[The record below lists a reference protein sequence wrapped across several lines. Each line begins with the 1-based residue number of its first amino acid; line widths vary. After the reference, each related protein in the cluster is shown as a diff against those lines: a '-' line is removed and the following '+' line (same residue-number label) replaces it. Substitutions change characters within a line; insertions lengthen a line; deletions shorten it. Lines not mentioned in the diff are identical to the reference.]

1 LADDVSANINVNF
14 DTREALRSL
23 RQLQAGLSRF
33 NQALT
38 QGNVAA
44 ANAQKGL
51 TDQLIQSI
59 NATGKFVASQKEI
72 STSTKQFTDALE
84 KNKFSLREY
93 WRYTAATATQNTK
106 VFSKAW
112 AAEREIITRAAK
124 DRVKLLQ
131 SQYIQL
137 NNANGEFV
145 KVLQVIPKH
154 LRTVNGEVTDYAT
167 RVQLAAQRQQFLNQ
181 LIKQGSTQ
189 LLNWGKNTQWAGR
202 QLMVGLTIPLA
213 MLGSTASR
221 VFMDMEQAL
230 LKFQRVYGDTFT
242 STGDVQQA
250 VEDIQRLAK
259 EFTKYGIA
267 VADTVE
273 MASNAAAMGLT
284 GEALQAQ
291 VRQATRLSV
300 LGQVEQQ
307 QALETTISLQN
318 AFGIS
323 TDQLA
328 QKINFLNAV
337 ENQTVLSIE
346 DLTIAIPKAGPVV
359 KQLGGSVEDLAF
371 FMTAMKEGGINAS
384 EGANAL
390 KSGLASII
398 NPTKKTSEMLAE
410 FGINIKGIVE
420 ANAGDLKGTVLG
432 FAQALDTLDPLNR
445 ARAIE
450 QLFGK
455 FQFARLS
462 TLFQN
467 VAKDGTQAARAFNLA
482 GASVEELAILSEREL
497 GKVEDATST
506 KFKKAI
512 EQLKVELIPVGKAFL
527 QAVTP
532 IVEFI
537 GNILKK
543 FNGLSDG
550 TKKVVTIITAT
561 LGAIAPVALMTIGL
575 VANGVANLIKFFGM
589 LRSGMAK
596 LNGQNQVLGG
606 GFDYLTQQEIEN
618 LAETNALHTSHQQLI
633 STFNVEA
640 AAANALAAA
649 YANATSQARALAAS
663 APGLFNTVPGAGG
676 AVSGLPNATKFAEG
690 GVVPGTGNKDTVPA
704 LLTPGEVVLTKDT
717 VKENPEIVAALQND
731 SVKKYSTGTGRMRNV
746 TTSQSDFI
754 STILKSGNVQPNVE
768 DQIAKQFEQI
778 NNASSEK
785 LIAYAKATGKAVSDA
800 SEESLAALRDS
811 LIEDV
816 KKVIK
821 DAADAAAES
830 GRILTGNAVRSSVKE
845 KGTAGADSSLHEFY
859 NPRAKQQF
867 SSQFGHAEK
876 SSTYSIDA
884 LERVAN
890 ITDRKAKDEAN
901 FIIDAITKHNAKTGA
916 NVAMPKVTPVSGFGF
931 DLLGTINKGMND
943 KAAQVKMPGGQ
954 MMDTIDAFIKD
965 FSERGPEKWRKAVEI
980 GGGSFEQLSASIKEY
995 DDKLLSA
1002 VQDWKTQNPGKI
1014 FSDADFASIEQQV
1027 RGDLLDVQSGLGAV
1041 FEEAK
1046 SVVTAIR
1053 LKLTQQ
1059 QKEILNAAGGSYDE
1073 SRSTF
1078 QMGGSETRN
1087 KAGKGRFISD
1097 EVSADLDRAEEIAET
1112 NSPSKR
1118 TERLG
1123 KDIGDGLVSG
1133 LEQKESAVKSQADQL
1148 AEAAVPRRSA
1158 AETAEKTRKMDLT
1171 NKAFYDDINTPEMRD
1186 QRQILK
1192 SLDRQR
1198 RKKGVGK
1205 RSVGPIE
1212 DMVSGSGT
1220 AGASIRISTKK
1231 TTKSTKVLAD
1241 KTEEAANT
1249 QEEIAAVL
1257 KDDRDVKIKIKGNTI
1272 NVNEAT
1278 AETAQVQEQVKEATQ
1293 EQLALA
1299 EQASGKKASQVA
1311 QNAEDQAG
1319 ITSATT
1325 DVMTDVKD
1333 NITTTGDVVE
1343 GTKDKLVAQEQI
1355 IDAIGQSEIERQAT
1369 LTERQI
1375 IEEQINDAKQQELM
1389 AARQNA
1395 QNAASNMPADD
1406 TRLSQADALA
1416 EASDYARDENGHIV
1430 MDQNG
1435 PMSKKKYTKMKRGM
1449 RREKVGRISGKVS
1462 GGLGMATVAA
1472 GMMGAPPQV
1481 TAALGAAS
1489 MVAQFAPMIAG
1500 MGPIGLTVTA
1510 LAALGAGAYMLNQH
1524 FNKMAAEAAK
1534 FVTATSATRE
1544 SMKKMGQITGKV
1556 GASEIM
1562 ERRRQSSQYNKYNES
1577 VKIDD
1582 TFGKKFL
1589 SDKYGQGELE
1599 TFRKNMKQFSAEK
1612 ATSDMAL
1619 KLAAQVSD
1627 GVLTSAQAES
1637 IAHAMALELGNQSLE
1652 MQIAG
1657 KVRTLVGPNGEKLEK
1672 EPMNVRMNLV
1682 ANARGRSEKIRAN
1695 IKTGNYDQNQRKDIA
1710 SLASYSMNTLE
1721 LAQMQADAVALEHDE
1736 AKKKL
1741 ETEIASTT
1749 NLEKK
1754 VALQTELKTLTTT
1767 QAQETAKMNN
1777 LLLMQIYQA
1786 EQDFRAVQ
1794 SNSVWGG
1801 QAMRE
1806 DAFMDASRTNVTEAY
1821 KGTQYE
1827 GAAKKF
1833 LSNTKGLGTT
1843 QYNEKTGQY
1852 QSTGFKTGADAETF
1866 QAKMQMLVG
1875 SKVLNPEE
1883 ANAWMKLFKG
1893 ELNQLDFLINAGIK
1907 LQGAGKTKEL
1917 FNLFSDFK
1925 SKKLAKGI
1933 IADLILR
1940 KKNPEDFDASMEAL
1954 RNLKSMDGLS
1964 IDMEVVLK
1972 SVGLEAIQKQME
1984 NIETFKKT
1992 LAKDEKYADEK
2003 GGTAGLDRL
2012 AKENPQLQGAVE
2024 ALKANQKRMDE
2035 FRKLDQES
2043 QTEYL
2048 QKLSAGV
2055 VYEANIKQEQLDADA
2070 ATWANIQLAM
2080 DEKYQNL
2087 IIGSEKWEE
2096 ARQKLMAEYATKE
2109 GVGDA
2114 NARAVEKLDPVVVS
2128 SITPKTGGNTPL
2140 DNGKGTNPLDF
2151 LDDLAQRLKNVRDG
2165 AFNAMT
2171 PLKSILALFNSKKA
2185 KKDVANMVTLFDG
2198 LQHRLLKL
2206 KVPAEFRDYIASLSN
2221 EDFKA
2226 LANLKG
2232 DKQLF
2237 KFAKDPKTGKELPRT
2252 KANIRGLTRT
2262 GEAVMQTYREVQLGD
2277 VNVAQKAKILEIQDQ
2292 QKAFD
2297 MLVASGMSAENAL
2310 DQVQDTAMASAIA
2323 MGAAGK
2329 AGSKEM
2335 NQFVKDINSATEAS
2349 KRYEVISNVI
2359 RKNEE
2364 FRAQQSIPMLVSS
2377 MKALGYSTEQIDE
2390 VLSDPDLAKQL
2401 NEDLKD
2407 GKIDAQ
2413 AIADYIN
2420 SIPAKKIIEIQTNM
2434 NKGDYAAAAQE
2445 GMDYVDR
2452 LFQVQENL
2460 IRTGADSR
2468 STKLVDDFKANER
2481 AIKDKNKQAE
2491 GLRRQIEGIQKE
2503 ITKIQRD
2510 IDETFNKPIEKMQK
2524 QIDVNQ
2530 RALEVGGAY
2539 KIQGKEMVL
2548 PYKLSGR
2555 YMEELNQENSK
2566 LSNDLTIIGH
2576 KSEEINK
2583 KYDDQAEAL
2592 RKVKEVNDQ
2601 IIQQQKDQLDLADAI
2616 TSGDISAAA
2625 RAAQQSRANM
2635 AATYADQQ
2643 MAALDQARQNELG
2656 GLTNDQ
2662 GMTQEQIQERQ
2673 YQIGQELYRIET
2685 SPERMAIKTEQVR
2698 LEDEI
2703 YKLEQ
2708 LREIKLKEIEVKEKE
2723 IYDIQVNKLEPLEE
2737 EIRILED
2744 ANAEIQ
2750 DQIDKL
2756 VEQIKVQGMSKDEWE
2771 RIKAKIE
2778 ASDLAAKNMD
2788 VALAG
2793 LLAASQAISKEWDAI
2808 LAKLR
2813 SYSTVS
2819 ANVTAQAN
2827 TFTQTAAS
2835 NATQNP
2841 VTVAQTQAEKDAAM
2855 KAEIDKLSKEAKAAS
2870 GRNYTT
2876 DAEMDRILSIV
2887 GSPYAPKNDSAASAQ
2902 MDIDEKAKIANMRA
2916 AQTPVLTPA
2925 TTVIANRR
2933 QQFGYISSGGLVP
2946 KYFARG
2952 GFAKGTDT
2960 VPAMLTP
2967 GEFVMSRYAVD
2978 SYGVNTMKAINGGT
2992 AIGDSVYNYSINVN
3006 VKSDANPDEIAQAV
3020 MTNIQRVNSQQLR
3033 SVRL

>member
-1 LADDVSANINVNF
+1 MADDVSANINVNF

-202 QLMVGLTIPLA
+202 QLMVGLTIPLT

-267 VADTVE
+267 VKDTVE

-589 LRSGMAK
+589 LRSGMSK

-640 AAANALAAA
+640 GAANALAAA
-649 YANATSQARALAAS
+649 YANATSPARALAAS

-1087 KAGKGRFISD
+1087 KTGKGRFISD

-1133 LEQKESAVKSQADQL
+1133 LEQKENAVKSQADQL

-1186 QRQILK
+1186 QRQVLK

-1198 RKKGVGK
+1198 RKKGVGRGAVK
-1205 RSVGPIE
+1205 PIE
-1212 DMVSGSGT
+1212 DIVGSAGT
-1220 AGASIRISTKK
+1220 AGASIRISAKK

-1257 KDDRDVKIKIKGNTI
+1257 KDDRDIKVKIKGNTVNI
-1272 NVNEAT
+1272 NEAT
-1278 AETAQVQEQVKEATQ
+1278 EQTAQAQEQVKEATQ
-1293 EQLALA
+1293 EQLAIA

-1319 ITSATT
+1319 ITSTTT

-1333 NITTTGDVVE
+1333 NITTTGDVVK
-1343 GTKDKLVAQEQI
+1343 GTKDELIAQEQI
-1355 IDAIGQSEIERQAT
+1355 VDAIGQAEIERQAT

-1395 QNAASNMPADD
+1395 QDAASNMPADD

-1449 RREKVGRISGKVS
+1449 RREKVGRMSGKIS

-1481 TAALGAAS
+1481 TAALGGAS

-1562 ERRRQSSQYNKYNES
+1562 DRRRQGTQYNKYNES
-1577 VKIDD
+1577 IKIDD

-1589 SDKYGQGELE
+1589 SDKYGQEELAV
-1599 TFRKNMKQFSAEK
+1599 FRKNMQQFSAEK
-1612 ATSDMAL
+1612 ATTDLGL

-1627 GVLTSAQAES
+1627 GVLTTAQAES
-1637 IAHAMALELGNQSLE
+1637 IAHAMALELGDQTLE

-1672 EPMNVRMNLV
+1672 EPINVRMNLV
-1682 ANARGRSEKIRAN
+1682 ANARARSEKIRAN

-1721 LAQMQADAVALEHDE
+1721 LAQMQADAVAMEHDE

-1749 NLEKK
+1749 NLQKK
-1754 VALQTELKTLTTT
+1754 VDLQTELDKLTAT

-1777 LLLMQIYQA
+1777 LILMQIYQA

-1806 DAFMDASRTNVTEAY
+1806 DAFFDASKSNVLQAY

-1827 GAAKKF
+1827 DSSKKF
-1833 LSNTKGLGTT
+1833 LERTAGIGTT
-1843 QYNEKTGQY
+1843 QYNKKTGAY
-1852 QSTGFKTGADAETF
+1852 DTTGFKTQADAQTF

-1875 SKVLNPEE
+1875 SKVLNPDE
-1883 ANAWMKLFKG
+1883 ATSWMKLFKG

-1917 FNLFSDFK
+1917 FNLFADFK
-1925 SKKLAKGI
+1925 NKKLAKGI
-1933 IADLILR
+1933 IANLIMR
-1940 KKNPEDFDASMEAL
+1940 KKDPAEFDASMEAL
-1954 RNLKSMDGLS
+1954 KNLKSMDGLT

-1984 NIETFKKT
+1984 AIEGFKKT
-1992 LAKDEKYADEK
+1992 LGKDEKYADEK
-2003 GGTAGLDRL
+2003 GGTAALDRL
-2012 AKENPQLQGAVE
+2012 GKENPQLQGAVD
-2024 ALKANQKRMDE
+2024 ALKANQERMDE

-2048 QKLSAGV
+2048 QKLAAGV

-2096 ARQKLMAEYATKE
+2096 ARQKLMAEYTDK
-2109 GVGDA
+2109 DA
-2114 NARAVEKLDPVVVS
+2114 NARAVAKLDPVVVS
-2128 SITPKTGGNTPL
+2128 SVTPKTGDNTPL
-2140 DNGKGTNPLDF
+2140 DKGKGTNPLDF

-2390 VLSDPDLAKQL
+2390 VLSDPELAKQL

-2407 GKIDAQ
+2407 GKIDAK

-2420 SIPAKKIIEIQTNM
+2420 SIPARKIIEIQTNL

-2460 IRTGADSR
+2460 IRTGADPR
-2468 STKLVDDFKANER
+2468 STKLVDEFKANER
-2481 AIKDKNKQAE
+2481 ALKDKNKQAE
-2491 GLRRQIEGIQKE
+2491 QARREIDSLQKE
-2503 ITKIQRD
+2503 ITKIQRE

-2576 KSEEINK
+2576 QSDEINK
-2583 KYDDQAEAL
+2583 KYDAQAEAL

-2656 GLTNDQ
+2656 ALTGAESGL
-2662 GMTQEQIQERQ
+2662 TQEQIQERQ

-2685 SPERMAIKTEQVR
+2685 SPERMAIKNEQVR

-2708 LREIKLKEIEVKEKE
+2708 LREVKLKEIEVKEKA

-2819 ANVTAQAN
+2819 ANVSNQ
-2827 TFTQTAAS
+2827 AAS
-2835 NATQNP
+2835 FTATTTANAKENP
-2841 VTVAQTQAEKDAAM
+2841 VTTAQTATDSKTDAQKKVDEQIKTLTDLRSTVEVNSALGFKLKEQIDELKSTGGSLFSRIPVVDEQTKMAGM
-2855 KAEIDKLSKEAKAAS
+2855 KASLNVAKNTS
-2870 GRNYTT
+2870 GGGGGGGR
-2876 DAEMDRILSIV
+2876 
-2887 GSPYAPKNDSAASAQ
+2887 
-2902 MDIDEKAKIANMRA
+2902 
-2916 AQTPVLTPA
+2916 
-2925 TTVIANRR
+2925 
-2933 QQFGYISSGGLVP
+2933 FGFVALSSGGLVKP
-2946 KYFARG
+2946 KYFANG
-2952 GFAKGTDT
+2952 GLNKGTDT